1 MDKTLFYQIL
11 DIDKPSDF
19 KYYENFASLIESDEY
34 FDEEL
39 LEELFFQVD
48 KQTLIELTDSFF
60 DEFLQDVPE
69 NESDFYFLCENIKQ
83 QIMGKLS
90 PDMDESEVSDFV
102 QEICTFKSWYL
113 REGLVI
119 NHIDNTDYSIR
130 DARYELKSAELLE
143 DDLNLDFGLALDYDL
158 TGYDISLNDLMMRSF
173 DD

>member
-1 MDKTLFYQIL
+1 MDKTVFYQIL
-11 DIDKPSDF
+11 DIDKPSEF
-19 KYYENFASLIESDEY
+19 KYYENFANLIESDEY

-39 LEELFFQVD
+39 LEELFSQVD
-48 KQTLIELTDSFF
+48 KQILIELTDSFF

-69 NESDFYFLCENIKQ
+69 NESDFYLLCENIKQ

-90 PDMDESEVSDFV
+90 PDMDDAEVSDFV

-119 NHIDNTDYSIR
+119 DVINNTDYSIR
-130 DARYELKSAELLE
+130 DARYELKSADLLE
-143 DDLNLDFGLALDYDL
+143 EELKLDYEMALDYDL